1 MRTWSGP
8 HEDLV
13 WFPMRNWSGPH
24 EDLRALE
31 APLLPVDHGAV
42 AAGLHQRALEAPLL
56 PVDLVMEDQ
65 RMEAALLRA

>member
-1 MRTWSGP
+1 VAAGL
-8 HEDLV
+8 HQ
-13 WFPMRNWSGPH
+13 
-24 EDLRALE
+24 RALE

-42 AAGLHQRALEAPLL
+42 AAGLHQRALEAQLL